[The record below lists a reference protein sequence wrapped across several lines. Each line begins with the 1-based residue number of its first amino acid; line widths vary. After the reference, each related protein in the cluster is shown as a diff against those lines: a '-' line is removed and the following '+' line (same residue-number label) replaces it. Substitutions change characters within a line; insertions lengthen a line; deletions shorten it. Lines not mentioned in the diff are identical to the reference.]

1 MKHTTYIVI
10 GVVILIA
17 LVSFIIIKGPP
28 PSPFGTNNTSVATN
42 TTKTIQIVAAENF
55 WGSLVSQIGG
65 THVQVLSIVSDPN
78 ADPHEYE
85 SNTENARAFATADYI
100 VVNGAGYD
108 EWANKLIEA
117 GIKPNAKVL
126 NVAELIGQ
134 QNGDNPHFWYSPD
147 YVNQTTKQME
157 LDLIAID

>member
-1 MKHTTYIVI
+1 MKYATYIAI

-17 LVSFIIIKGPP
+17 LVSFIVIKDYHS
-28 PSPFGTNNTSVATN
+28 SPFDANNNSVATN

-65 THVQVLSIVSDPN
+65 THVKVLSIVSDPN

-85 SNTENARAFATADYI
+85 NNTENARAFAMADYI

-108 EWANKLIEA
+108 SWANKLIGA
-117 GIKPNAKVL
+117 GVKSDCKIL
-126 NVAELIGQ
+126 NVAKLLGLFNLIIPAK
-134 QNGDNPHFWYSPD
+134 DVAP
-147 YVNQTTKQME
+147 
-157 LDLIAID
+157 